1 MKTPFITDAEVELE
15 IDRLSKS
22 PMVALA
28 KKEQA
33 IKYKRRQY
41 LYKLRGLEKR
51 GQELAEKGIDL
62 DSLEC
67 FGDEYDADNI

>member
-1 MKTPFITDAEVELE
+1 MKTPFITDAEVEQE

-51 GQELAEKGIDL
+51 GQELTEQGIDL

>member
-33 IKYKRRQY
+33 IKYRRRQY

-51 GQELAEKGIDL
+51 GQELAEQGVDL

-67 FGDEYDADNI
+67 FDAEYGVDNI

>member
-1 MKTPFITDAEVELE
+1 MKTPFITDAEVEQE
-15 IDRLSKS
+15 IDCLTKS
-22 PMVALA
+22 PYVALA

-33 IKYKRRQY
+33 IKYRRRQY

-51 GQELAEKGIDL
+51 GQELAEQGIDL

-67 FGDEYDADNI
+67 LDAEFNE

>member
-1 MKTPFITDAEVELE
+1 MKTPFITDAEVEQE
-15 IDRLSKS
+15 IERLNKS
-22 PMVALA
+22 PLVALA
-28 KKEQA
+28 KREQA

-51 GQELAEKGIDL
+51 GQELAEKGWDL

-67 FGDEYDADNI
+67 FGDEYEADNI

>member
-1 MKTPFITDAEVELE
+1 MAKEWLTDSEVESE
-15 IDRLSKS
+15 IERLTKS
-22 PMVALA
+22 PYVALA

-33 IKYKRRQY
+33 IKYRRRQY

-51 GQELAEKGIDL
+51 GQELAEQGIDL

-67 FGDEYDADNI
+67 LDAEFNE